1 MTWRWHDPL
10 WLPHAERLPNG
21 DHVGDMLAGAAPKLL
36 LHKTQSPVGTQHS
49 RGADAAWD
57 AVIRTLSG
65 NRSQPHLVYDP
76 STRRLG
82 QYLSLHRAG
91 AALANDRGGVETNRG
106 GPIQVEVL
114 GYSED
119 SPNDPDEW
127 IRNLAE
133 DVAAPVCRIF
143 GIPPKLFRN
152 FVGPEAGFIAREDAP
167 QRIPMDLWLA
177 LCCIIAHQNAP
188 ENEHWDV
195 GRYKGALLIM
205 YTAALLGGTPPDT
218 DEETELMSAKDD
230 LLAAIE
236 GVREDLLDQIERS
249 RAEAVRLTTS
259 ARHQSGITLSKG
271 EVWIVS
277 AGGMFHAQADTV
289 AILQV
294 AGMIKNRKPVAAP
307 LEAKFLSS
315 LPIIDGPAEPQG

>member
-1 MTWRWHDPL
+1 MTWRWHDPI
-10 WLPHAERLPNG
+10 WLDHAERLPNG
-21 DHVGDMLAGAAPKLL
+21 DHVGDMVADAAPKLL
-36 LHKTQSPVGTQHS
+36 LHKTQSPVGTQH
-49 RGADAAWD
+49 RLGADAAWD

-82 QYLSLHRAG
+82 QYISLHRAG
-91 AALANDRGGVETNRG
+91 AALANDPGGVQTNRG

-119 SPNDPDEW
+119 SPSDPDEW
-127 IRNLAE
+127 VRNLAE

-177 LCCIIAHQNAP
+177 LCAIIAHQNAP

-195 GRYKGALLIM
+195 GRYKGALLVA
-205 YTAALLGGTPPDT
+205 TVAAILGGTTTT
-218 DEETELMSAKDD
+218 DEEHELMTATEDI
-230 LLAAIE
+230 LAAIE
-236 GVREDLLDQIERS
+236 GVREDVLDQIERS
-249 RAEAVRLTTS
+249 RPEAVRLSTT
-259 ARHQSGITLSKG
+259 AKHQSGIMLTKG
-271 EVWIVS
+271 EVWVVS
-277 AGGMFHAQADTV
+277 AGGMFHAQQGALDIF
-289 AILQV
+289 AV
-294 AGMIKNRKPVAAP
+294 AGMIKNRKPLAPP
-307 LEAKFLSS
+307 LEAKFLTSV
-315 LPIIDGPAEPQG
+315 PIIDGPPEAQG